1 MTNDNFKPTVD
12 LRQNTQP
19 KPEQPRQ
26 YTPGNNPPRQHT
38 PRPSTSSGHP
48 SQEGMATPP
57 REGNSSPRP
66 KTSPQPPARNARAS
80 EAGGAPYKG
89 EGGMRDER
97 SDPSSRKA
105 LPREILAGTKDEQ
118 QKIDRP
124 PAAKV
129 SEQSKDYL
137 KIIFSAIALLAII
150 GSGYFFW
157 YKQRQA
163 VKNVP
168 QAKWYMVKLTNSE
181 TFYGQIK
188 NTSGDPVVID
198 NVYYDY
204 DQLNKKEADP
214 AAAAGTEQTGSIRLV
229 KRGKETHGPSGSL
242 DVVRLQVLYME
253 PLADD
258 SKVLKAIVEY
268 EKGK

>member
-1 MTNDNFKPTVD
+1 MPNDNFKPTVD
-12 LRQNTQP
+12 LRQNQQL
-19 KPEQPRQ
+19 KPDQKSEPR
-26 YTPGNNPPRQHT
+26 RQ
-38 PRPSTSSGHP
+38 
-48 SQEGMATPP
+48 
-57 REGNSSPRP
+57 
-66 KTSPQPPARNARAS
+66 PQPQSAPKLNQNFGERA
-80 EAGGAPYKG
+80 
-89 EGGMRDER
+89 
-97 SDPSSRKA
+97 DPSPGKV
-105 LPREILAGTKDEQ
+105 LPREVLAGTRDEQ

-129 SEQSKDYL
+129 FEQSKDYL
-137 KIIFSAIALLAII
+137 KIVFAAIALLTII
-150 GSGYFFW
+150 AGGYFFW
-157 YKQRQA
+157 YKPRQA

-204 DQLNKKEADP
+204 DQLSSSAKA
-214 AAAAGTEQTGSIRLV
+214 TEDKNNDQTGQIRLV

-242 DVVRLQVLYME
+242 DVVRMQVLYME

-268 EKGK
+268 EKK